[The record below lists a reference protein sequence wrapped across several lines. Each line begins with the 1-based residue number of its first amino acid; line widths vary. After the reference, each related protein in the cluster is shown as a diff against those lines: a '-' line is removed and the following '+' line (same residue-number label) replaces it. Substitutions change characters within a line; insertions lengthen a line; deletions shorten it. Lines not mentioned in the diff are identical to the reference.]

1 MQLLCFGAC
10 WDWLVL
16 LAGCKVGYTER
27 RKQGQS
33 QELPCRL
40 QDWQGLP
47 ANLITAPVAATGQN
61 RNGCWVQTSCL
72 PTGDP
77 RIQPSPKLLREIQPG
92 ASRGLHRS
100 HAATSTSCQQVSLC
114 QGWGKQLSFLLFW
127 RHRWSFIVFLQCS
140 QDAYY
145 EAASPPWQAAS
156 DQSLQ
161 GVRGAGFQHKR
172 AECVHLSSSWL
183 SAACWSPTSPIK
195 QKETKESWIL
205 TAGLPTPSAAYLC
218 QH

>member
-1 MQLLCFGAC
+1 MNAVHKAALDHLVHPGPAEGRDIASAADEYFNALLHGICFMQLLCFGAC

-77 RIQPSPKLLREIQPG
+77 RLQPSPKLLREIQPG

-114 QGWGKQLSFLLFW
+114 QGWGKQLSFLLF
-127 RHRWSFIVFLQCS
+127 
-140 QDAYY
+140 
-145 EAASPPWQAAS
+145 
-156 DQSLQ
+156 
-161 GVRGAGFQHKR
+161 
-172 AECVHLSSSWL
+172 
-183 SAACWSPTSPIK
+183 
-195 QKETKESWIL
+195 
-205 TAGLPTPSAAYLC
+205 
-218 QH
+218 